1 MINEEFKNVE
11 QQINYRNSWDEKRYS
26 KESKNQGDINIG
38 TAIRVLFFLLI
49 YWKGLTLYLSQESS
63 IPLILES
70 EY

>member
-38 TAIRVLFFLLI
+38 TAIRVLFFFNLL
-49 YWKGLTLYLSQESS
+49 KGVDFISFPREFHTFG
-63 IPLILES
+63 P
-70 EY
+70 

>member
-38 TAIRVLFFLLI
+38 TAIRVLFFF
-49 YWKGLTLYLSQESS
+49 KFTERD
-63 IPLILES
+63 
-70 EY
+70 